1 MKWPLDWIWSA
12 FPSRLGEIRVAASPL
27 GIGAVW
33 FPDQRHLPDPAA
45 LQQWHVDDTHALLRK
60 SKQQLEAYLEGHL
73 DAFDLP
79 LDLSTGTAFQQA
91 VWTLLMEIPAG
102 ASLTYAEVA
111 QRIGRPSAVRA
122 VGGAVGHNPIS
133 IVVPCHRILG
143 ADGSLTGYSGGLER
157 KIQLLQREGL
167 LL

>member
-1 MKWPLDWIWSA
+1 MKWPLDWMWSA
-12 FPSRLGEIRVAASPL
+12 LPSRLGEIRVATSPH

-45 LQQWHVDDTHALLRK
+45 LQAWQVEDTHPLLREA
-60 SKQQLEAYLEGHL
+60 KQQLAAYLEGHL
-73 DAFDLP
+73 NTFDLP

-91 VWTLLMEIPAG
+91 VWTLLTDIPAG
-102 ASLTYAEVA
+102 ASLSYAEVA
-111 QRIGRPSAVRA
+111 KRIERPKAVRA